1 MEKNRIVK
9 IIVGTFFTIL
19 AIYICFFKLGDSLL
33 ENWDEGFYAEVTKQ
47 MLKTNDFAVM
57 RWNGDVF
64 VDKPPLNFWLN
75 YFSAKIFGLSEFS
88 IRLVSAIAGLMVILL
103 TTFYAFRHWGMVAS
117 LFTFSAIA
125 LNNIFIWRTR
135 TGNLDAL
142 ASLLILLSFLLI
154 SSSHKYRYYLLAFVF
169 GLIFLQKAS
178 LVAFPIFVFL
188 LYEYFFNRKEIFK
201 NKKRIV
207 YSILIFIFIIS
218 LWLVPA
224 TLSQGILYLKYYLFK
239 SDQGVSHINLL
250 KIKPDYWLFAYYSLQ
265 RRLFY
270 IFIFGLGLLLLNI
283 KKRQEFL
290 IFSFATFLLFL
301 LSLTERNNN
310 WYLVPSIPFWALT
323 IGYVIN
329 TLIGFTKQLIKKHP
343 RFYYGFLLCWIFGI
357 AILLAISYKTFSV
370 NIKAI
375 IDTKASVAE
384 VATARFIKKH
394 ARAGDKICRL
404 DFAYPVTIYYSD
416 LKTYNLD
423 YVDHSLL
430 EMIDKND
437 IKWVAG
443 KSNKVE
449 EFIRKSKYSYDRYE
463 IEEEVVLHLK

>member
-1 MEKNRIVK
+1 MEKNQIMRV
-9 IIVGTFFTIL
+9 IIGMFFTIL

-47 MLKTNDFAVM
+47 MLKTNDFAIM

-75 YFSAKIFGLSEFS
+75 YLSAKVFGLSEFS
-88 IRLVSAIAGLMVILL
+88 TRLVSAIAGLVVILL
-103 TTFYAFRHWGMVAS
+103 TSFYAFKQWGIIAS

-135 TGNLDAL
+135 TGNLDTL
-142 ASLLILLSFLLI
+142 ASLLIFLSFLVI
-154 SSSHKYRYYLLAFVF
+154 YSSYKYRYHLLAFIF

-178 LVAFPIFVFL
+178 LVAFPIFIFL
-188 LYEYFFNRKEIFK
+188 LYEYFFNKKEILK
-201 NKKRIV
+201 NKKMIA

-224 TLSQGILYLKYYLFK
+224 TLSQGVLYLKYYLFK

-270 IFIFGLGLLLLNI
+270 VFIFGLGLLLFNI

-323 IGYVIN
+323 IGYAIN
-329 TLIGFTKQLIKKHP
+329 TLMSFTKQLIKKHP
-343 RFYYGFLLCWIFGI
+343 RLFYGVLAFWSFGVL
-357 AILLAISYKTFSV
+357 ILFYISYKTFSV

-375 IDTKASVAE
+375 IDTKASMAE

-394 ARAGDKICRL
+394 AKVGEKICRL

-416 LKTYNLD
+416 MKTYNLD
-423 YVDHSLL
+423 YIDHSLF

-437 IKWVAG
+437 IKWIAG
-443 KSNKVE
+443 KLDKVE
-449 EFIRKSKYSYDRYE
+449 EFIKKSKYSYDRYE
-463 IEEEVVLHLK
+463 VEEEVVLHLK